1 MFSSIG
7 KKTIVATTGILLV
20 FFVLGHL
27 LGNMTVFLGPDV
39 LNAYAQKLHDLGP
52 ALWVIRIGLLGIL
65 VGHIYFTMLLWKE
78 NQRSNPKKYIAAD
91 PIKTTVFS
99 RTMRLSGLVVLAF
112 IVYHLL
118 HFTALQP
125 GINGVG
131 DFSKLQT
138 TLHGETV
145 PDVYATMV
153 LGFRVWW
160 VALAYLIAQG
170 LLFMHLS
177 HGLSAMFQSLGL
189 RNHVWWPRIR
199 AFAAVASALIF
210 LGYASIPVAVLAG
223 GLGQQHV
230 EKAKAQ
236 LGLAAAGK
244 EVVR

>member
-1 MFSSIG
+1 MS
-7 KKTIVATTGILLV
+7 LLAANRAARPE
-20 FFVLGHL
+20 GYA
-27 LGNMTVFLGPDV
+27 GGA
-39 LNAYAQKLHDLGP
+39 AYGSTLA
-52 ALWVIRIGLLGIL
+52 
-65 VGHIYFTMLLWKE
+65 
-78 NQRSNPKKYIAAD
+78 
-91 PIKTTVFS
+91 S
-99 RTMRLSGLVVLAF
+99 RLMPLSGLVVLAF

-131 DFSKLQT
+131 DFSKLRT
-138 TLHGETV
+138 SLHGEMV

-160 VALAYLIAQG
+160 VALAYLVAQG

-199 AFAAVASALIF
+199 AFAAAASLLIF
-210 LGYASIPVAVLAG
+210 LGYASIPVAILAG
-223 GLGQQHV
+223 GLGHQHA

-236 LGLAAAGK
+236 AGLAAAGK